1 MCAIVGS
8 GRRCSMKAI
17 AVIYLI
23 VSAMFLYASFIG
35 SVSPL
40 AQGFLIMGMG
50 ATGTLLAVVALMY
63 KPA

>member
-1 MCAIVGS
+1 
-8 GRRCSMKAI
+8 MKAT